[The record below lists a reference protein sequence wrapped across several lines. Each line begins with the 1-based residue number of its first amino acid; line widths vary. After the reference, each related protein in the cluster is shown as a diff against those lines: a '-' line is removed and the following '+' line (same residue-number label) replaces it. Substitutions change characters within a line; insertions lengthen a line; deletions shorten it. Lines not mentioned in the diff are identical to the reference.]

1 MWIAPVP
8 LPTHLT
14 FRRGGCIGRAARAHS
29 GTFASIRKFYLT
41 PIRHI
46 CVYICVASDDLGWAA
61 NERFPAPEPCRAPPF
76 PPNPGRCHILGA
88 AATRKMP
95 HPNPGRCHILG
106 ASATWTLPHP
116 GSATSRTLPQRRMA
130 GGGVQDSRSMQPRI
144 RKAHLLIAYVLD
156 SCVKL
161 LAVLHISSAQGRSV
175 DRTSAG
181 SS

>member
-14 FRRGGCIGRAARAHS
+14 CRRGGCIGRAARAHS

-46 CVYICVASDDLGWAA
+46 CVYICVASDDLGWDA

-88 AATRKMP
+88 AATR
-95 HPNPGRCHILG
+95 
-106 ASATWTLPHP
+106 TLPHP
-116 GSATSRTLPQRRMA
+116 GRFHILTTARFPKRVSHTPDWQAWWMHSCGLGCPPRSAAGALPCA
-130 GGGVQDSRSMQPRI
+130 STEF
-144 RKAHLLIAYVLD
+144 
-156 SCVKL
+156 
-161 LAVLHISSAQGRSV
+161 SARDLSTFFNLRV
-175 DRTSAG
+175 FIKE
-181 SS
+181 